1 MGIDVSPGSLM
12 VMIFFSLIGMVYIA
26 RGRKKGP
33 MSQVVYGVTLL
44 IFPYFV
50 TDLVP
55 MLLVGLGVLALSY
68 LFSFG

>member
-50 TDLVP
+50 
-55 MLLVGLGVLALSY
+55 S
-68 LFSFG
+68 LFIHL